1 MFWGFPAK
9 VANRAKPDGSFVGRL
24 VRIVVSKIFVMTE
37 KLILVLL
44 FLTALGKAQSQQESD
59 RQGLN
64 ELATFSESI
73 DQVPALNVSN
83 MKGGRGISLSV
94 SPYPLNRFL
103 LDCLYFLIFAVL
115 VVRIIKLLETVG
127 FVIARKDDRSR
138 HSDND

>member
-1 MFWGFPAK
+1 MA
-9 VANRAKPDGSFVGRL
+9 
-24 VRIVVSKIFVMTE
+24 E
-37 KLILVLL
+37 KLVLVLL